1 MEGRALAIANND
13 IVYLWWTYPEKIDG
27 CLGFSVRRRR
37 AGKPTQA
44 LPAFVGFDVPVPGS
58 RRPRDKTTDDW
69 PIQSYQWKDL
79 FVPEERQVSYE
90 IVPMTGTPG
99 QPLTPR
105 TDLTITTGPIAAR
118 DRVGDHRVV
127 FNRGIISTQSLTEK
141 LEGDLAPDSL
151 RAHITD
157 RKDPIRKALA
167 GEATKALT
175 SLLTR
180 ARKEGGTC
188 FCALYELTDPELVD
202 AIVAAKGHV
211 EVILSNANRSVVDS
225 VTGKAKSV
233 YDGTNVDTRA
243 RLRAELGDALHDRL
257 LRGNAIGHN
266 KFIVYVDPGGQAR
279 SVMTGSTNWTPTGLC
294 AQSNNV
300 VIFESDPLAA
310 LFLDYWNRL
319 RDDVKQAPDLRT
331 FGATLPAEIGLG
343 PGQGAISMRFSPNT
357 VRKTK
362 PKTNP
367 PAPPDMAEVFAAIEA
382 AKLGVL
388 FLVFS
393 AGAPSIL
400 QQLREVETAR
410 ALRGEPFFVRG
421 AISDAKTAREFAD
434 TRVFNDSARKR
445 GNRIVTGIGGVRD
458 PFAFWQ
464 AELAKLGHAVIH
476 DKVLVVDPFTPDSI
490 VVTGSHNLG
499 FKASYSNDENL
510 CVIRGNAGIAH
521 AFTAHVLDIVNHY
534 NWRFK
539 LQREGPDRA
548 FKDLEDDDR
557 WQDKYFRGDGFLAS
571 RDLFFFPS

>member
-1 MEGRALAIANND
+1 
-13 IVYLWWTYPEKIDG
+13 
-27 CLGFSVRRRR
+27 
-37 AGKPTQA
+37 
-44 LPAFVGFDVPVPGS
+44 
-58 RRPRDKTTDDW
+58 
-69 PIQSYQWKDL
+69 
-79 FVPEERQVSYE
+79 
-90 IVPMTGTPG
+90 
-99 QPLTPR
+99 
-105 TDLTITTGPIAAR
+105 
-118 DRVGDHRVV
+118 
-127 FNRGIISTQSLTEK
+127 
-141 LEGDLAPDSL
+141 
-151 RAHITD
+151 
-157 RKDPIRKALA
+157 
-167 GEATKALT
+167 
-175 SLLTR
+175 
-180 ARKEGGTC
+180 
-188 FCALYELTDPELVD
+188 
-202 AIVAAKGHV
+202 
-211 EVILSNANRSVVDS
+211 
-225 VTGKAKSV
+225 
-233 YDGTNVDTRA
+233 
-243 RLRAELGDALHDRL
+243 
-257 LRGNAIGHN
+257 
-266 KFIVYVDPGGQAR
+266 
-279 SVMTGSTNWTPTGLC
+279 MTGSTNWTPTGLC

-300 VIFESDPLAA
+300 VIFESEPLAA

-362 PKTNP
+362 PKSNP

-464 AELAKLGHAVIH
+464 RELAKLGHAVIH

-539 LQREGPDRA
+539 LQREGPIGRSRTSRTTIAGRTSTSAATASSPVATCSSSRAGSPSDRVGA
-548 FKDLEDDDR
+548 NFARAGLEPAWTRSTRSPPICGSGCSPPPATMTATCPGASARSWTARPACCPRTGEPTSWRGSRSGPSASGRSSRCWPTRR
-557 WQDKYFRGDGFLAS
+557 WTRSWSPAPRRCGSSAAGGSSAPACAS
-571 RDLFFFPS
+571 SARPTCATRSSGSSRRSGAAPTRPSRSATRACPTARASTSCCRRWRWTAPR